1 MNIELVKCSAIDL
14 SLTQIIKLRSDFE
27 ELTNGFNMPEG
38 SDINNIN
45 WFLKDG
51 HRSNSLRNGFKEAKQ
66 IAKKIKEYSDGCTK
80 ETRKRKSIRS
90 PRY

>member
-1 MNIELVKCSAIDL
+1 MNIELVKCSATDL

-27 ELTNGFNMPEG
+27 ELTSGYNMAEG
-38 SDINNIN
+38 SDINTIN

-51 HRSNSLRNGFKEAKQ
+51 HRSNSLRNGFKKAKE

-80 ETRKRKSIRS
+80 KTRSRKQVRKF
-90 PRY
+90 

>member
-1 MNIELVKCSAIDL
+1 MNIELVKSSAIDL

-27 ELTNGFNMPEG
+27 ELTNGYSMPEG
-38 SDINNIN
+38 SDINTIN

-51 HRSNSLRNGFKEAKQ
+51 HRSNSLRNGYKEAKE

-80 ETRKRKSIRS
+80 KTRGRKQVR
-90 PRY
+90 RF

>member
-1 MNIELVKCSAIDL
+1 MNIELAKCSATDL

-27 ELTNGFNMPEG
+27 ELTNGYNMPEG
-38 SDINNIN
+38 SDINIIN

-51 HRSNSLRNGFKEAKQ
+51 HRSNSLRNGFKKAKE

-80 ETRKRKSIRS
+80 KTRGRKQVREF
-90 PRY
+90 